1 MNRRAGFAG
10 LLVALATAMSAASFA
25 QPFPNKPVRLLVG
38 FAPGGHPGSR
48 RGFCF
53 GGGDGVRPPG
63 WWHGVQRGLA
73 IALVA
78 LATAMSA
85 ASFAQPSP
93 NKPVRLLVGFAP
105 GGGTD
110 LASRYVASALSELWG
125 NTVLVD
131 NRAGAG
137 GNVATELTV
146 RAAPDGYTVMLCT
159 IGHAITAA
167 RMKLPYDSIR
177 DFSFISMVGSMPNL
191 LMAHP
196 AQPFRNVGDVVS
208 VAKANPGKLS
218 FGTSG
223 VGASPHLSMELFKSM
238 AGINIVH
245 VPYKG
250 SAPALADV
258 MGGQIPLSIGNL
270 PGAPLAAVKSGRLRG
285 VGVTTAKRSVRAPE
299 VPTFAEGGVPGYEVA
314 GWYGICGPA
323 GLPKAV
329 LAKFND
335 SLVKV
340 LGSADMQQK
349 LGDQGIEVASS
360 TPEQFIL
367 YVKSEM
373 AKWAK
378 VVKDAGLTGE

>member
-1 MNRRAGFAG
+1 MTAARTAIVI
-10 LLVALATAMSAASFA
+10 LALACAQSPFA
-25 QPFPNKPVRLLVG
+25 QPFPTKPVRL
-38 FAPGGHPGSR
+38 
-48 RGFCF
+48 
-53 GGGDGVRPPG
+53 
-63 WWHGVQRGLA
+63 
-73 IALVA
+73 I
-78 LATAMSA
+78 
-85 ASFAQPSP
+85 
-93 NKPVRLLVGFAP
+93 VGFAP

-110 LASRYVASALSELWG
+110 LAARYVAAGLAELWG
-125 NTVLVD
+125 TTVLLD

-137 GNVATELTV
+137 GNVATEITA
-146 RAAPDGYTVMLCT
+146 RAAPDGYTVTLCT

-177 DFSFISMVGSMPNL
+177 DFSFISMVGAMPNL

-196 AQPFRNVGDVVS
+196 AQPFRNVGDIVVY
-208 VAKANPGKLS
+208 AKANPGKLA

-238 AGINIVH
+238 TAINIVH

-285 VGVTTAKRSVRAPE
+285 VGVTTAKRSARAPE
-299 VPTFAEGGVPGYEVA
+299 VPTFAEGGVPGYDVA

-335 SLVKV
+335 GLVRV

-349 LGDQGIEVASS
+349 LGDQGIDVVSS
-360 TPEQFIL
+360 SPEQFL
-367 YVKSEM
+367 AYVKSEM

-378 VVKDAGLTGE
+378 VVKEAGLVGD

>member
-1 MNRRAGFAG
+1 MKRLHRALMCAFIAP
-10 LLVALATAMSAASFA
+10 LSALA
-25 QPFPNKPVRLLVG
+25 QPYPAKPVRM
-38 FAPGGHPGSR
+38 
-48 RGFCF
+48 
-53 GGGDGVRPPG
+53 
-63 WWHGVQRGLA
+63 
-73 IALVA
+73 I
-78 LATAMSA
+78 
-85 ASFAQPSP
+85 
-93 NKPVRLLVGFAP
+93 VGFAP

-110 LASRYVASALSELWG
+110 LAARYVAAGLAELWG

-137 GNVATELTV
+137 GNVATEITA
-146 RAAPDGYTVMLCT
+146 RAAPDGYTVTLCT

-177 DFSFISMVGSMPNL
+177 DFSFISMVGAMPNL

-196 AQPFRNVGDVVS
+196 AQPFRNVGDIVVY
-208 VAKANPGKLS
+208 AKANPGKLA

-238 AGINIVH
+238 TAINIVH

-285 VGVTTAKRSVRAPE
+285 VGVTTAKRSARAPE
-299 VPTFAEGGVPGYEVA
+299 VPTFAEGGVPGYDVA

-335 SLVKV
+335 GLVRV

-349 LGDQGIEVASS
+349 LGDQGIDVVSS
-360 TPEQFIL
+360 SPEQFL
-367 YVKSEM
+367 AYVKSEM

-378 VVKDAGLTGE
+378 VVKEAGLVGD

>member
-1 MNRRAGFAG
+1 MSRLRAAFAVG
-10 LLVALATAMSAASFA
+10 LAALAASTMAPA
-25 QPFPNKPVRLLVG
+25 QTFPNKPVRLLVG
-38 FAPGGHPGSR
+38 F
-48 RGFCF
+48 
-53 GGGDGVRPPG
+53 V
-63 WWHGVQRGLA
+63 
-73 IALVA
+73 
-78 LATAMSA
+78 
-85 ASFAQPSP
+85 
-93 NKPVRLLVGFAP
+93 P

-110 LASRYVASALSELWG
+110 LAARLVAAALSEQWG
-125 NTVLVD
+125 TTVLVD

-177 DFSFISMVGSMPNL
+177 DFSFISLVGSMPNL

-196 AQPFRNVGDVVS
+196 AQPFKSVGDIVS
-208 VAKANPGKLS
+208 FAKANPGKLS

-238 AGINIVH
+238 TGINIVH

-250 SAPALADV
+250 AAPALAEV

-270 PGAPLAAVKSGRLRG
+270 PGGPLQAVKSGRLRG
-285 VGVTTAKRSVRAPE
+285 VGVTTAKRNARAPE

-329 LAKFND
+329 LAKFNE

-340 LGSADMQQK
+340 LGSAEMQQK
-349 LGDQGIEVASS
+349 LGDQGIDITPSS
-360 TPEQFIL
+360 PAQFEA
-367 YVKSEM
+367 YVKTEM
-373 AKWAK
+373 TKWAK
-378 VVKDAGLTGE
+378 VVKDAGLVGE

>member
-1 MNRRAGFAG
+1 MTAARTAIVI
-10 LLVALATAMSAASFA
+10 LALACAQSPFA
-25 QPFPNKPVRLLVG
+25 QPFPTKPVRL
-38 FAPGGHPGSR
+38 
-48 RGFCF
+48 
-53 GGGDGVRPPG
+53 
-63 WWHGVQRGLA
+63 
-73 IALVA
+73 I
-78 LATAMSA
+78 
-85 ASFAQPSP
+85 
-93 NKPVRLLVGFAP
+93 VGFAP

-110 LASRYVASALSELWG
+110 LAARYVAAGLAELWG
-125 NTVLVD
+125 NTILVD

-137 GNVATELTV
+137 GNVATEITA
-146 RAAPDGYTVMLCT
+146 RAAPDGYTVTLCT

-177 DFSFISMVGSMPNL
+177 DFSFISMVGAMPNL

-196 AQPFRNVGDVVS
+196 AQPFRNVGDIVVY
-208 VAKANPGKLS
+208 AKANPGKLA

-238 AGINIVH
+238 TAINIVH

-285 VGVTTAKRSVRAPE
+285 VGVTTAKRSARAPE
-299 VPTFAEGGVPGYEVA
+299 VPTFAEGGVPGYDVA

-335 SLVKV
+335 GLVRV

-349 LGDQGIEVASS
+349 LGDQGIDVVSS
-360 TPEQFIL
+360 SPEQFL
-367 YVKSEM
+367 AYVKSEM

-378 VVKDAGLTGE
+378 VVKEAGLVGD

>member
-1 MNRRAGFAG
+1 MKFLQRLIA
-10 LLVALATAMSAASFA
+10 LLAALAAVAPVFA
-25 QPFPNKPVRLLVG
+25 QTFP
-38 FAPGGHPGSR
+38 
-48 RGFCF
+48 
-53 GGGDGVRPPG
+53 
-63 WWHGVQRGLA
+63 
-73 IALVA
+73 I
-78 LATAMSA
+78 
-85 ASFAQPSP
+85 
-93 NKPVRLLVGFAP
+93 KPVRLLVGFAP

-110 LASRYVASALSELWG
+110 LAARLVAAALTELWG

-137 GNVATELTV
+137 GNVSTELTA
-146 RAAPDGYTVMLCT
+146 RAAPDGYTVTLCT

-177 DFSFISMVGSMPNL
+177 DFSFISMVGAMPNL

-196 AQPFRNVGDVVS
+196 SQPFKNVGDIVS
-208 VAKANPGKLS
+208 YAKANPGKLS

-238 AGINIVH
+238 TGINIVH

-285 VGVTTAKRSVRAPE
+285 VGVTTAKRSARAPE
-299 VPTFAEGGVPGYEVA
+299 VPTFAEGGVPGYDVS
-314 GWYGICGPA
+314 GWYGICAPA

-335 SLVKV
+335 GLVKV
-340 LGSADMQQK
+340 LASAELQQK
-349 LGDQGIEVASS
+349 LGEQGIDVASS
-360 TPEQFIL
+360 TPEQFL
-367 YVKSEM
+367 SYVKTEM
-373 AKWAK
+373 VKWSK
-378 VVKDAGLTGE
+378 VVKEAGLVGD

>member
-1 MNRRAGFAG
+1 MKFLQRLIA
-10 LLVALATAMSAASFA
+10 LLAALAAVAPVFA
-25 QPFPNKPVRLLVG
+25 QTFP
-38 FAPGGHPGSR
+38 
-48 RGFCF
+48 
-53 GGGDGVRPPG
+53 
-63 WWHGVQRGLA
+63 
-73 IALVA
+73 I
-78 LATAMSA
+78 
-85 ASFAQPSP
+85 
-93 NKPVRLLVGFAP
+93 KPVRLLVGFAP

-110 LASRYVASALSELWG
+110 LAARLVAAALTELWG

-137 GNVATELTV
+137 GNVSTELTA
-146 RAAPDGYTVMLCT
+146 RAAPDGYTVTLCT

-177 DFSFISMVGSMPNL
+177 DFSFISMVGAMPNL

-196 AQPFRNVGDVVS
+196 SQPFKNVGDIVS
-208 VAKANPGKLS
+208 YAKANPGKLS

-238 AGINIVH
+238 TGINIVH

-285 VGVTTAKRSVRAPE
+285 VGVTTAKRSARAPE
-299 VPTFAEGGVPGYEVA
+299 VPTFAEGGVPGYDVS
-314 GWYGICGPA
+314 GWYGICAPA

-329 LAKFND
+329 LANFND
-335 SLVKV
+335 GLVKV
-340 LGSADMQQK
+340 LASAELQQK
-349 LGDQGIEVASS
+349 LGEQGIDVASS
-360 TPEQFIL
+360 TPEQFL
-367 YVKSEM
+367 SYVKTEM
-373 AKWAK
+373 VKWSK
-378 VVKDAGLTGE
+378 VVKEAGLVGD